1 MGGRIVREFGDG
13 NGHTAIFK
21 MNNQQGLIVQ
31 HMEVC
36 SMLCGSL
43 NGDWGRM
50 DTCIYMA
57 ESLCCSPKTVT
68 ALLISYMSIQIK
80 SFFLKKKVIFCLS
93 PCLVSEGTWY
103 QFVANSGDINFG
115 CLVKVN
121 SARFLFSKL
130 RFYFLTGIPLCQ

>member
-80 SFFLKKKVIFCLS
+80 SFFLKKKKVIFCLS

-103 QFVANSGDINFG
+103 QFVPLLEMLSLII
-115 CLVKVN
+115 CLRGWSPPYLSRVKI
-121 SARFLFSKL
+121 SFS
-130 RFYFLTGIPLCQ
+130 PLK